1 MISVNVVIKNQAGLH
16 SRAAAAFVQHTNKFV
31 CDIYINFEGKTVDA
45 KSIMGI
51 ISLGVACGSELILT
65 FDGIDE
71 KAAQDNLVDLV
82 ENDLINL

>member
-1 MISVNVVIKNQAGLH
+1 MISANVIIKNQAGLH
-16 SRAAAAFVQHTNKFV
+16 SRAAAAFVQHTNKFI

-51 ISLGVACGSELILT
+51 ISLGVACDKELLLT
-65 FDGIDE
+65 FDGMDE
-71 KAAQDNLVDLV
+71 KAAMENLIELV